1 MRVEL
6 NMIYLVCFSVALLLL
21 LYIMTY
27 GRIIDYNLMLLTVVV
42 AVSNGG
48 YYALS
53 VAKTLPEAIL
63 ANTISYVLGIFSPM
77 LVFFIVCGVC
87 KIQLPNPV
95 IAIITFIQ
103 ILIYS
108 SVCTVGRL
116 DIFYTSVQMH
126 LTETGTYLTKT
137 YGPMHTV
144 YLISLAFYT
153 LANIAVAVY
162 SIRRRTAVSRINV
175 DILLF
180 VDLFSIGVYA
190 NERMVKTPI
199 ELMPVASTV
208 TLVIMLIPL
217 VKVAIF
223 SPYNNVEIV
232 DTEFNNKGYLVFSK
246 QLKFMGCSE
255 YAKTLFPEITEW
267 EIEKEIP
274 GNGGRFNTYI
284 KPDFIEFVKDAD
296 KLDKSSVR
304 VYKYND
310 NVFGY
315 EIGKIRRGP
324 SLMGYYIRVMDV
336 TDVKVE
342 DFGILKKVN

>member
-6 NMIYLVCFSVALLLL
+6 NMIYLVSFSVALILLV
-21 LYIMTY
+21 YIMTY
-27 GRIIDYNLMLLTVVV
+27 GRIIDYNLMLLTVVA

-48 YYALS
+48 YYAIS
-53 VAKTLPEAIL
+53 IAKTLPEAIL
-63 ANTISYVLGIFSPM
+63 GNTISYVLGIFSPM
-77 LVFFIVCGVC
+77 LVFYIICGVC
-87 KIQLPNPV
+87 KVQLPNPV
-95 IAIITFIQ
+95 IAVMTIVQ
-103 ILIYS
+103 ILIYA

-116 DIFYTSVQMH
+116 DIFYETVQMH

-144 YLISLAFYT
+144 YLISLVFYT
-153 LANIAVAVY
+153 LAGIIVALY
-162 SIRRRTAVSRINV
+162 SIKRRTAVSRINV

-180 VDLFSIGVYA
+180 VDLFSISVYA
-190 NERMVKTPI
+190 NERMINSPI
-199 ELMPVASTV
+199 ELMPVASTI

-255 YAKTLFPEITEW
+255 YAKTLFPEVAEW
-267 EIEKEIP
+267 ELEKDIP
-274 GNGGRFNTYI
+274 GKGGRFNTYLN
-284 KPDFIEFVKDAD
+284 PDFQEFVKDDGNQA
-296 KLDKSSVR
+296 KSPVR
-304 VYKYND
+304 VFKYND
-310 NVFGY
+310 NVFSY
-315 EIGKIRRGP
+315 EIGKIRRGGA
-324 SLMGYYIRVMDV
+324 LKGYYIRVMDV

-342 DFGILKKVN
+342 DFEIFKEVN

>member
-27 GRIIDYNLMLLTVVV
+27 GRIVDYNLMLLTVVV

-77 LVFFIVCGVC
+77 LLFFIVCGVC

-95 IAIITFIQ
+95 IGIITLIQ
-103 ILIYS
+103 ILIYA

-199 ELMPVASTV
+199 ELMPVASTI

-267 EIEKEIP
+267 EIEKEIQ
-274 GNGGRFNTYI
+274 GNGGKFNTYI
-284 KPDFIEFVKDAD
+284 KPDFMEFVKDD
-296 KLDKSSVR
+296 KLDKSPVR

-310 NVFGY
+310 NVFSY
-315 EIGKIRRGP
+315 EIGKIFRGQ

>member
-6 NMIYLVCFSVALLLL
+6 NMIYLICFSVALLLL

-53 VAKTLPEAIL
+53 IAKTLPEAIL

-77 LVFFIVCGVC
+77 LVFFIICGVC
-87 KIQLPNPV
+87 KVQLPNPV
-95 IAIITFIQ
+95 VAVMTFVQ
-103 ILIYS
+103 ILIYA

-116 DIFYTSVQMH
+116 DIFYETVQMH
-126 LTETGTYLTKT
+126 LSETGTFLTKT
-137 YGPMHTV
+137 YGPMHTA
-144 YLISLAFYT
+144 YLISLVFYT
-153 LANIAVAVY
+153 LAGIVVAVY

-180 VDLFSIGVYA
+180 VDLFSISVYI
-190 NERMVKTPI
+190 NERMVKNTV
-199 ELMPVASTV
+199 ELMPVASTI
-208 TLVIMLIPL
+208 TLVIMLMPL

-255 YAKTLFPEITEW
+255 YAKTLFPEVTDW
-267 EIEKEIP
+267 ELEKEIP

-284 KPDFIEFVKDAD
+284 KPDFMEFAKDD
-296 KLDKSSVR
+296 EKLAKSPVR

-310 NVFGY
+310 NVFSY
-315 EIGKIRRGP
+315 EIGKISRGK
-324 SLMGYYIRVMDV
+324 SLKGYYIRVMDV
-336 TDVKVE
+336 TDVNIE
-342 DFGILKKVN
+342 DFGLLKGVN

>member
-1 MRVEL
+1 
-6 NMIYLVCFSVALLLL
+6 MIYLICFSVALLLL
-21 LYIMTY
+21 MYIMTY
-27 GRIIDYNLMLLTVVV
+27 GRIIDYNLMLLIVVV

-53 VAKTLPEAIL
+53 VSRSLPEAIL

-77 LVFFIVCGVC
+77 LMFFIVCGVC
-87 KIQLPNPV
+87 KIQLPNSV
-95 IAIITFIQ
+95 IAIMTLVQ
-103 ILIYS
+103 ILIYA
-108 SVCTVGRL
+108 SVCTTGRL
-116 DIFYTSVQMH
+116 DIFYKTVQLH
-126 LTETGTYLTKT
+126 LNESGSYLTKT

-180 VDLFSIGVYA
+180 VDLFSIGVYV
-190 NERMVKTPI
+190 NERMVKTPV
-199 ELMPVASTV
+199 ELMPVASTI

-267 EIEKEIP
+267 ELEKNVP
-274 GNGGRFNTYI
+274 GNGGRFNTYLN
-284 KPDFIEFVKDAD
+284 PDFMEFVKDGG
-296 KLDKSSVR
+296 KLEKSPFR
-304 VYKYND
+304 VFKYND
-310 NVFGY
+310 NVYGY
-315 EIGKIRRGP
+315 EIGKIYRGS
-324 SLMGYYIRVMDV
+324 SLKGYYIRVIDV
-336 TDVKVE
+336 TYVNVE
-342 DFGILKKVN
+342 DFGLLKEVT

>member
-1 MRVEL
+1 
-6 NMIYLVCFSVALLLL
+6 MIYLICFSVALILLV
-21 LYIMTY
+21 YIMTY

-63 ANTISYVLGIFSPM
+63 GNTISYVLGIFSPM
-77 LVFFIVCGVC
+77 LMFYIICGVC
-87 KIQLPNPV
+87 KVKLPNPV
-95 IAIITFIQ
+95 IAVMTLIQ
-103 ILIYS
+103 ILIYA

-116 DIFYTSVQMH
+116 DIFYETVQMH
-126 LTETGTYLTKT
+126 LTEAGAYLTKT

-144 YLISLAFYT
+144 YLISLAVYT
-153 LANIAVAVY
+153 LAGIVVAVY
-162 SIRRRTAVSRINV
+162 SIKRRTAVSRINV

-180 VDLFSIGVYA
+180 VDFFSISVYV
-190 NERMVKTPI
+190 NERMIKTPI
-199 ELMPVASTV
+199 ELMPVASTI

-255 YAKTLFPEITEW
+255 YAKILFPEVTEW
-267 EIEKEIP
+267 ELEKEIP
-274 GNGGRFNTYI
+274 GNGGRFNTYL
-284 KPDFIEFVKDAD
+284 KPDFMEFVKDD
-296 KLDKSSVR
+296 DQQDKSSVR

-315 EIGKIRRGP
+315 EIGKIFRGS
-324 SLMGYYIRVMDV
+324 SLKGYYIRVMDV

-342 DFGILKKVN
+342 DFGMMKKVN

>member
-1 MRVEL
+1 
-6 NMIYLVCFSVALLLL
+6 MIYLICFSVALILLV
-21 LYIMTY
+21 YIMTY

-63 ANTISYVLGIFSPM
+63 GNTISYVLGIFSPM
-77 LVFFIVCGVC
+77 LMFYIICGVC
-87 KIQLPNPV
+87 KVKLPNPV
-95 IAIITFIQ
+95 IAVMTLIQ
-103 ILIYS
+103 ILIYA

-116 DIFYTSVQMH
+116 DIFYETVQMH
-126 LTETGTYLTKT
+126 LTEAGAYLTKT

-144 YLISLAFYT
+144 YLISLAVYT
-153 LANIAVAVY
+153 LAGIVVAVY
-162 SIRRRTAVSRINV
+162 SIKRRTAVSRINV

-180 VDLFSIGVYA
+180 VDFFSISVYV
-190 NERMVKTPI
+190 NERMIKTPI
-199 ELMPVASTV
+199 ELMPVASTI

-255 YAKTLFPEITEW
+255 YAKILFPEVTEW
-267 EIEKEIP
+267 ELEKEIP
-274 GNGGRFNTYI
+274 GNGGRFNTYL
-284 KPDFIEFVKDAD
+284 KPDFMEFVKDD
-296 KLDKSSVR
+296 DQQDKSSVR

-315 EIGKIRRGP
+315 EIGKIFRGS
-324 SLMGYYIRVMDV
+324 SLKGYYIRVMDV
-336 TDVKVE
+336 TDVKIE
-342 DFGILKKVN
+342 DFGVMKKVN